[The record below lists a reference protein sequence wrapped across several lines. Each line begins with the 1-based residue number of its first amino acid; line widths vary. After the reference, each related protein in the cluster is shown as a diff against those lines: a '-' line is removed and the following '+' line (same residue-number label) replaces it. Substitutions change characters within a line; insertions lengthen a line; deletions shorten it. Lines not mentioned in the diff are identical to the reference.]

1 MSGYEGAVPGARPSA
16 SQAAAELGG
25 AVTRTAEAL
34 QAIPVGDEAAAY
46 SCLRDLDR
54 ALAGLAELLAAVPRV
69 ARLGDPAPAVRERLE
84 RSRTELAARRA
95 DLATYRTA
103 LDGLAETE
111 KQLEE
116 VTTQSRQLRDR
127 ITELER
133 VQQTAAEIPGLR
145 ARSRELEQEIKELDA
160 ADAAEVS
167 ARLAAALGR
176 LASVTEGQRAAMSE
190 TAASMAARAETAAR
204 ELQELEQ
211 RKETAAAE
219 LAKLEGEAEQLV
231 SEHRDTL
238 PVLAA
243 WSQADH
249 DLAQSLRAAMVT
261 TDGSALEGVTAE
273 LNGIRQRL
281 TELDEVL
288 GPLLAEHTRA
298 YEQARQARPL

>member
-1 MSGYEGAVPGARPSA
+1 MSGYEGPVPGARPSA
-16 SQAAAELGG
+16 KQATAELSS
-25 AVTRTAEAL
+25 AVTRAAEAL

-46 SCLRDLDR
+46 SCLRDLDT
-54 ALAGLAELLAAVPRV
+54 ALAGLADLLVAVPRV

-84 RSRTELAARRA
+84 RSRAELATRRA

-127 ITELER
+127 ITELEH
-133 VQQTAAEIPGLR
+133 VQRTAAEIPGLR

-160 ADAAEVS
+160 ADAPEVS
-167 ARLAAALGR
+167 SRLAAALGR
-176 LASVTEGQRAAMSE
+176 LASITERQRAAMSE
-190 TAASMAARAETAAR
+190 AAASTVARADTAAK
-204 ELQELEQ
+204 ELEELEQ

-219 LAKLEGEAEQLV
+219 LARLEGEAEQLM
-231 SEHRDTL
+231 SAHRDTL

-243 WSQADH
+243 WSQADL
-249 DLAQSLRAAMVT
+249 DLAQGLRAAMVT
-261 TDGSALEGVTAE
+261 TDGGALEGVSAE

-288 GPLLAEHTRA
+288 GPLLTEHTRA
-298 YEQARQARPL
+298 YEQARQPRSL